1 MPALSLKDRVRIA
14 TGTAPDPAVQ
24 PVGVPEQLADIKAT
38 DQVNPPM
45 NKTVMDWLEQYA
57 DEFDDALPSHID
69 RASFFAALRPSLPRL
84 ATCTPASV
92 LDALLSCARFGL
104 LPDEKHAVITRD
116 GKLARFVPMAQG
128 FVDLMYRSGAV
139 RSVHVGVI
147 RENDVFHYRP
157 TAPVG
162 EDFVHEPDLRQSK
175 KERGE
180 VIVAYAFA
188 WLKNGARSQVIAL
201 TREDAEEIRDQYSE
215 AYQRAKAEQREDTF
229 WHTHFVEMWMKSA
242 VRRLAKV
249 VPMSAQL
256 VALIKTDEAGEAGE
270 AQSYHAPDPE
280 AVRLLAEAE
289 AASVAAE
296 ASQDVPAPTT
306 TRWLPVKRVQPRRKP
321 SRRARRGR
329 NRAA

>member
-1 MPALSLKDRVRIA
+1 MSVLSLKEKVRIA
-14 TGTAPDPAVQ
+14 AGTAPDPAVE
-24 PVGVPEQLADIKAT
+24 PVGVPEQLADIKGT
-38 DQVNPPM
+38 EKVNPPM
-45 NKTVMDWLEQYA
+45 NQTVMDWLEQYA
-57 DEFDDALPSHID
+57 DEFDDALPKHID

-104 LPDEKHAVITRD
+104 LPDEKHAVITRE

-128 FVDLMYRSGAV
+128 YVDLMYRSGSV

-147 RENDVFHYRP
+147 RENDVFQYVP

-162 EDFVHEPDLRQSK
+162 EDFVHEPDLRKST

-188 WLKNGARSQVIAL
+188 WLKGGARSQVVAL

-215 AYQRAKAEQREDTF
+215 AYQRAKAEKREDTF

-256 VALIKTDEAGEAGE
+256 VALVNTDDAGDAGE
-270 AQSYHAPDPE
+270 AQSFHAPDPE
-280 AVRLLAEAE
+280 TARLLAEAE
-289 AASVAAE
+289 AASQAAE
-296 ASQDVPAPTT
+296 ASQDTPAHTT
-306 TRWLPVKRVQPRRKP
+306 TRRLPVKRVQPRRKP

-329 NRAA
+329 SRAA